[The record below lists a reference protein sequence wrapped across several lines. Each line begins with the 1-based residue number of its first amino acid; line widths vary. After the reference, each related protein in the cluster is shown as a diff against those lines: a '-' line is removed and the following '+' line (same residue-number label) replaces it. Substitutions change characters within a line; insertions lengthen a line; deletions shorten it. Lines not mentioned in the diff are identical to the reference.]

1 MSEIIRGVREVMQYN
16 NQSSM
21 NVNEIIK
28 KIQKSH
34 LAIRVTKDEML
45 EVLNHYKKLQIIYL
59 DQDENV
65 VFL

>member
-1 MSEIIRGVREVMQYN
+1 
-16 NQSSM
+16 M
-21 NVNEIIK
+21 NISDIIK

-34 LAIRVTKDEML
+34 LSAVKVNKEEML
-45 EVLNHYKKLQIIYL
+45 EVLNHYKKLQIVYL